1 MMKIV
6 FYEVR
11 NTDLLEDLIEINSHV
26 LPHRGDRVNL
36 QLEDG
41 TRFTGTVFDRTYI
54 VDENELSG
62 VNIKCIGKR
71 L

>member
-1 MMKIV
+1 MKIV
-6 FYEVR
+6 FYEVDKP
-11 NTDLLEDLIEINSHV
+11 NLGESLIEINSNV
-26 LPHRGDRVNL
+26 LPHMGDRVNL

-41 TRFTGTVFDRTYI
+41 TRFIGTVIDRTYI

-62 VNIKCIGKR
+62 VHVRCIGKR